1 MSIKTVFIW
10 PNTGK
15 ENMVSAV
22 VRLCELM
29 ERCSMQVILPHE
41 SLVLGLPQDNIQ
53 YISPEEGVRLC
64 DIVLSLGGDGTI
76 LHIAELAAHASKPMI
91 GVNLGHIGFITELE
105 YSEIEQIEHVFSGNY
120 TLDCRMML
128 DLSVE
133 REGTC
138 IHRQTALNDIILTK
152 SNPFRV
158 IHVDIQAGGVPATS
172 FLGDGVVIAT
182 PTGSTG
188 YSLSAGGAIL
198 EPAAENIVITPICAH
213 NFYAKP
219 MVFSPEREIIIAAT
233 GPDGSGVGISA
244 DGRSCINL
252 LPSDRVVIRKSNV
265 KTQLIRVKGNRFF
278 QILQQKFSGRE

>member
-1 MSIKTVFIW
+1 MSMKTVFIW

-15 ENMVSAV
+15 EHMVSAV
-22 VRLCELM
+22 MRVCKLM
-29 ERCSMQVILPHE
+29 ERHNISVILPQE
-41 SLVLGLPQDNIQ
+41 SRVLEISQDNIQ
-53 YISPEEGVRLC
+53 YLAPEEAVIRC
-64 DIVLSLGGDGTI
+64 DFVLSLGGDGTI
-76 LHIAELAAHASKPMI
+76 LHIAELAAYANKPMI

-105 YSEIEQIEHVFSGNY
+105 YSEINQIENVFNGRY

-128 DLSVE
+128 ELTVE
-133 REGTC
+133 RENEC

-158 IHVDIQAGGVPATS
+158 IQVDIQAGGVPATS

-198 EPAAENIVITPICAH
+198 EPTAENIVITPICAH

-219 MVFSPEREIIIAAT
+219 MVFSPEREITITAT
-233 GPDGSGVGISA
+233 GPDGTGVGVSA
-244 DGRSCINL
+244 DGRACIHL
-252 LPSDRVVIRKSNV
+252 LPSDRILIRKATV